1 MPCAYSMDLRT
12 RVLADCGAGMKSKDA
27 AVKYSVSPAWVRRLR
42 QRQRETGEVTPRQQG
57 RRGPV
62 PLWQTHG
69 EQIRQ
74 AVKDQPDATL
84 AELRD
89 KLGLDVAPSTLCEA
103 LKALKLTRKK
113 KRHGQRSRTGRT

>member
-12 RVLADCGAGMKSKDA
+12 RILADCDAGMKTKDA
-27 AVKYSVSPAWVRRLR
+27 AAKYSVSPSWVRRLL
-42 QRQRETGEVTPRQQG
+42 QRRRETGEVAPRQG
-57 RRGPV
+57 RKGPL

-69 EQIRQ
+69 ELIRQ

-89 KLGLDVAPSTLCEA
+89 KLGLDVAVSTLWEA
-103 LKALKLTRKK
+103 LEALKLTLKK
-113 KRHGQRSRTGRT
+113 KRRGRPSRTGRM